1 MANKR
6 LRMTTL
12 RQIIRLK
19 AEGNSNRET
28 HRLLGVSRKAVDKYT
43 KRIDALAIS
52 YQELLVLEDADL
64 NELLESPKKELHSD
78 PEKHYKLASLFPYLE
93 KELKRVGVTRWT
105 LWAEYKNKNPEG
117 YTYSRFCHHF
127 QQWQKNKE
135 VSMHL
140 EHKAGDKVFVD
151 YTGKKLEIVDR
162 QTGEVKQVEVFV
174 AILGASQLT
183 YVEATASQK
192 KEDFIGAVE
201 NALIYF
207 GGVPKAIVP
216 DNLKSAVVKSDK
228 YEPVLNETFEDF
240 AHHYGTTILPTRAAK
255 PKDKALVEGAVKII
269 YTRIFAAIRNQ
280 TFFSL
285 QDLNRTIQEKLDQHN
300 KTPFQGKSHSR
311 QELFNEIEKSELAPL
326 PQESYEF
333 KKFSWATVYKN
344 SHIWLGEDKHYYS
357 VPYRYTGE
365 KVKVVY
371 TKTRVEVHHKQVRI
385 AFHSRDYSHY
395 KYTTQK
401 DHMPSTHQYKADW
414 NPEKFIRWAT
424 MIGKETK
431 EVIERIIENKQ
442 HPEQAYKSCVGILS
456 FGKKYNNTRL
466 NNACKRALYYQ
477 NFNYQTVKN
486 ILEKELDMQP
496 IEDKA
501 EVQMAFSFHENIRGK
516 EYYK

>member
-6 LRMTTL
+6 IRMTTL

-52 YQELLVLEDADL
+52 YKDLLILEDPDL
-64 NELLESPKKELHSD
+64 NELLESPLKELHPD
-78 PEKHYKLASLFPYLE
+78 PEKHFKLASLFPYLE
-93 KELKRVGVTRWT
+93 KELKRVGVTRWN

-117 YTYSRFCHHF
+117 YGYSRFCHLF

-135 VSMHL
+135 ISMYF

-151 YTGKKLEIVDR
+151 YTGKKLSIVDK
-162 QTGEVKQVEVFV
+162 QTGEVKQLEVFV

-183 YVEATASQK
+183 YVEATESQK
-192 KEDFIGAVE
+192 KEDFIVAVE

-216 DNLKSAVVKSDK
+216 DNLKSAVTKSSK
-228 YEPVLNETFEDF
+228 YEPILNETFEDF
-240 AHHYGTTILPTRAAK
+240 AHHYGTAILPTRANK

-269 YTRIFAAIRNQ
+269 YTRIFATLRDQ

-285 QDLNRTIQEKLDQHN
+285 QELNKAIQEKLNQHN
-300 KTPFQGKSHSR
+300 KTPFQGKSYSR
-311 QELFNEIEKSELAPL
+311 LELFNEVEKSELAPL
-326 PQESYEF
+326 PQETYDF
-333 KKFSWATVYKN
+333 KKFSWTTVYKN
-344 SHIWLGEDKHYYS
+344 SHVWLGEDKHYYS
-357 VPYRYTGE
+357 APYRYVGE
-365 KVKVVY
+365 KVKLIY
-371 TKTRVEVHHKQVRI
+371 TKTRVEIYHKQIRI
-385 AFHSRDYSHY
+385 AFHSRNYSTY

-401 DHMPSTHQYKADW
+401 DHMPSAHQYVSDW
-414 NPEKFIRWAT
+414 SPEKFKNLAAA
-424 MIGKETK
+424 IGKETR
-431 EVIERIIENKQ
+431 ELVERIIESKP
-442 HPEQAYKSCVGILS
+442 HPEQAYKSCMGILS
-456 FGKKYNNTRL
+456 FGKKYSNTRL

-477 NFNYQTVKN
+477 NFNYLTVKN
-486 ILEKELDMQP
+486 ILEKELDLQP
-496 IEDKA
+496 LEEPFA
-501 EVQMAFSFHENIRGK
+501 QQMTFAFHENIRGK

>member
-1 MANKR
+1 
-6 LRMTTL
+6 MTTL

-52 YQELLVLEDADL
+52 YEDLLVLEDSDL
-64 NELLESPKKELHSD
+64 HELLENPKKEQHPD
-78 PEKHYKLASLFPYLE
+78 PEKHFKLASLFPYLE

-105 LWAEYKNKNPEG
+105 LWAEYKNKNPDG
-117 YTYSRFCHHF
+117 YTYSRFCHLF

-135 VSMHL
+135 VSMHF

-151 YTGKKLEIVDR
+151 YTGKKLSIVDQ
-162 QTGEVKQVEVFV
+162 QTGEIKQVEVFV
-174 AILGASQLT
+174 AILGASQFT
-183 YVEATASQK
+183 YVEATESQK
-192 KEDFIGAVE
+192 KEDFIGAIE

-216 DNLKSAVVKSDK
+216 DNLKSAVIKSDK

-240 AHHYGTTILPTRAAK
+240 AHHYSTAILPTRAYK

-269 YTRIFAAIRNQ
+269 YTRVFAALRDQ

-285 QDLNRTIQEKLDQHN
+285 QELNRAIQEKLDQHN

-311 QELFNEIEKSELAPL
+311 LELFNEIEKNELAPL
-326 PQESYEF
+326 PQETYDF
-333 KKFSWATVYKN
+333 KRFNWTTVYKN
-344 SHIWLGEDKHYYS
+344 SHVWLGEDKHYYS
-357 VPYRYTGE
+357 APYRYVGE

-371 TKTRVEVHHKQVRI
+371 TKTRVEVYHKQLRI
-385 AFHSRDYSHY
+385 ALHSRDYSPH

-401 DHMPSTHQYKADW
+401 DHMPSAHQYVSDW
-414 NPEKFIRWAT
+414 NPEKFKDWAAA
-424 MIGKETK
+424 IGKETRELVAK
-431 EVIERIIENKQ
+431 IIDSKP
-442 HPEQAYKSCVGILS
+442 HPEQAYKSCLGILS
-456 FGKKYNNTRL
+456 FGKKYGNTRL

-477 NFNYQTVKN
+477 NFNYLTVKS
-486 ILEKELDMQP
+486 ILEKELDLQP
-496 IEDKA
+496 FEDLYA
-501 EVQMAFSFHENIRGK
+501 QQMAFSFHENIRGK